1 VGEQAVVSSICPK
14 NMTDDTARDFGYRP
28 VIGTFVK
35 EAARILIK

>member
-1 VGEQAVVSSICPK
+1 VVSSICPK
-14 NMTDDTARDFGYRP
+14 NMTDTNARDYGYRP

>member
-1 VGEQAVVSSICPK
+1 MA
-14 NMTDDTARDFGYRP
+14 DTNARDFGYRP